1 MLKGLELAD
10 KIDPDEYKQMFP
22 EEAEFAAWAQSMEDQ
37 DINEINRLAAE
48 AAELDRAEE
57 MVD

>member
-10 KIDPDEYKQMFP
+10 KIDPDEYEQMFP
-22 EEAEFAAWAQSMEDQ
+22 EEDEFAAWVQSMEDQ